1 LHDVANGSI
10 NLNGAD
16 IRRITL
22 ASLRGSISAVPQE
35 PVLFAA
41 SLRDN
46 LLLASPGATE
56 EQLFSAAKAA
66 CLHDVIERL
75 PRGWDEVLGPLGS
88 RLSGGERQRVALARA
103 LLQERPI
110 LALDEATS
118 ALDAQTEARVLGNI
132 RDYASDRILL
142 IVSHRLASA
151 PLADRV
157 VVVEQGRI
165 VEQGSHSELLR
176 KDGRYAALWKH
187 AKQRTTDAERE
198 VFSTITAG
206 QSWAAAD

>member
-1 LHDVANGSI
+1 M
-10 NLNGAD
+10 
-16 IRRITL
+16 
-22 ASLRGSISAVPQE
+22 
-35 PVLFAA
+35 
-41 SLRDN
+41 
-46 LLLASPGATE
+46 
-56 EQLFSAAKAA
+56 FSAAKAA

-165 VEQGSHSELLR
+165 VEQGNHSELLR

-206 QSWAAAD
+206 QSWAATD